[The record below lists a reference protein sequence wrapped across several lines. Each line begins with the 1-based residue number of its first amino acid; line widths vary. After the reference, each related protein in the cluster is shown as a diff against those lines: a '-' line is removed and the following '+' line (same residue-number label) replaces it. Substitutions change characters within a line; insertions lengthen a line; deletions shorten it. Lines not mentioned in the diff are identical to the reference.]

1 MGVEASL
8 QDGPGQL
15 WPLVWS
21 PPVSNQLGC
30 MTIEYSGGDGAR
42 ILRLGEKK
50 HFGFESLALREAGT
64 II

>member
-8 QDGPGQL
+8 QDGLQRP

-21 PPVSNQLGC
+21 PVSNQLGC
-30 MTIEYSGGDGAR
+30 MTIEYGGGDGAR

-50 HFGFESLALREAGT
+50 HFGFGPGP
-64 II
+64 